1 MLNKPFIYIIRL
13 YQIALSP
20 FFGKNCRFVPTC
32 SQYAIDAINEHGI
45 FKGIYLAG
53 KRILKCHPFHKGG
66 LDEVSKKGRR

>member
-1 MLNKPFIYIIRL
+1 MLKKSFIYIIRL

-20 FFGKNCRFVPTC
+20 LLGQNCRFVPTC

-45 FKGIYLAG
+45 FKGTCLFG

-66 LDEVSKKGRR
+66 LDEVPRNKK